1 MSDAKERLAEARQ
14 AERQARADWLYSLGV
29 AQSRLAPGAIA
40 QDAVDRVKDSAT
52 SVVETATGAVRKR
65 PGTIVAVGAAI
76 GLFIFRKPIAA
87 TVRKQ
92 ITRYKESK
100 DPVAPLNAPEPSGGP
115 IPDPTP
121 KTILTEE
128 VTP

>member
-14 AERQARADWLYSLGV
+14 SERQARADWLYSLGV

-40 QDAVDRVKDSAT
+40 QDAVDRVKDGAT
-52 SVVETATGAVRKR
+52 NVVETATSAVRKR
-65 PGTIVAVGAAI
+65 PGTILAVGAAI
-76 GLFIFRKPIAA
+76 GLLVFRKPIAA
-87 TVRKQ
+87 AVRKQ
-92 ITRYKESK
+92 ITRYQDSK
-100 DPVAPLNAPEPSGGP
+100 ASAAPLDAPEPTGGP

>member
-1 MSDAKERLAEARQ
+1 MSDAKQRLAEARQ
-14 AERQARADWLYSLGV
+14 DERQARADWLYSLGV

-52 SVVETATGAVRKR
+52 NVVESATGAVRKR
-65 PGTIVAVGAAI
+65 PGTIIAVGAAI

-87 TVRKQ
+87 AVRKQ

-100 DPVAPLNAPEPSGGP
+100 DPVAPLDAPESRGGP
-115 IPDPTP
+115 VP
-121 KTILTEE
+121 
-128 VTP
+128 

>member
-1 MSDAKERLAEARQ
+1 MSDAKERLSEARQ

-29 AQSRLAPGAIA
+29 AQARLAPKAIA
-40 QDAVDRVKDSAT
+40 QDAVDRVKDGASTA
-52 SVVETATGAVRKR
+52 VETATGAVRKR
-65 PGTIVAVGAAI
+65 PGTILAVGAAI
-76 GLFIFRKPIAA
+76 GLFVFRKPIAA
-87 TVRKQ
+87 AVRKQ
-92 ITRYKESK
+92 ITRYQDSKE
-100 DPVAPLNAPEPSGGP
+100 PVAPLDAPEPSGGP